1 MSEPGKACRIE
12 GVTRWEG
19 KGREENRWEGKG
31 KKASPNTLDVI
42 VPHLD

>member
-19 KGREENRWEGKG
+19 KRIDGKG
-31 KKASPNTLDVI
+31 KERKKASPNTLDVI